1 MAAYAHLGNNIYV
14 GITTDTKPTAANTAN
29 GALAF
34 EFATNYATFT
44 LYVNNQT
51 TWLPATEFAETIK
64 NKTIDSTNTVSSAT
78 SLPTVTV
85 AKGGTGATTA
95 TLGFDALSP
104 MSAVGDLIVGS
115 TAGTR
120 IRLARGTANQ
130 ALKVNSGGTD
140 LDYGTLP
147 VAGGGTGAVTLTGI
161 LKGNGTS
168 AVTAGATVAV
178 NEGGTGATTLT
189 GILKGNGTSA
199 VTAAALLAVADGGTG
214 AGTLTGVVSGN
225 GTSAFTASNTLAGLT
240 LTTPIINGIKGGDVA
255 ITNADSPYTA
265 LATTRVIRADATSGA
280 ITINLPTAVGIAG
293 FEYHIFRTDIASSTN
308 IITIDANSTE
318 TIDSNLTYR
327 LYPGEYV
334 KIESDGANWQVL
346 ARPTPTV
353 QGYHF
358 LKGSTA
364 NRRYVFSQGNCT
376 AFNISTTSPAINTL
390 WVTPITISKTT
401 QFDIG
406 SIVVGTVSTSGNSRI
421 GLYRDNGNMYP
432 GALLWDSGAIVTTG
446 TGQKDATISP
456 TITLQPGL
464 YWSAY
469 EQDTATGQ
477 YRILGNSA
485 TVNSVLGTDLGAS
498 NHAFAYTVAHT
509 FGSLPDPFTGGATL
523 VTTQSAV
530 GTPIVAVG
538 WRPV

>member
-1 MAAYAHLGNNIYV
+1 MAAYAHLGNNIYI
-14 GITTDTKPTAANTAN
+14 GLAADTKPTAANTAK
-29 GALAF
+29 GALAI
-34 EFATNYATFT
+34 ELDLATPTKFII
-44 LYVNNQT
+44 YVNDQT
-51 TWLPATEFAETIK
+51 TWLPATEFAVTEK
-64 NKTIDSTNTVSSAT
+64 NRTFDSTNTISSAT

-85 AKGGTGATTA
+85 AKGGTGQTTA

-130 ALKVNSGGTD
+130 PLKVNSGGTD

-168 AVTAGATVAV
+168 A
-178 NEGGTGATTLT
+178 
-189 GILKGNGTSA
+189 I
-199 VTAAALLAVADGGTG
+199 TAAALLAVADGGTG

-240 LTTPIINGIKGGDVA
+240 LTTPIVNGIQGGDVA
-255 ITNADSPYTA
+255 ITNASSPYTA

-293 FEYHIFRTDIASSTN
+293 YEYHIFRTDVASSTN

-346 ARPTPTV
+346 ARPNPSR
-353 QGYHF
+353 QGYYF
-358 LKGSTA
+358 LKGATA
-364 NRRYVFSQGNCT
+364 NRRYDAGVNDSCVAYVN
-376 AFNISTTSPAINTL
+376 STTSPATNTL
-390 WVTPITISKTT
+390 WAIPLIVAKTT
-401 QFDIG
+401 QFDTI
-406 SIVVGTVSTSGNSRI
+406 SFTQTSVSTAGHSRI
-421 GLYRDNGNMYP
+421 GVYLDNGNCYP
-432 GALLWDSGAIVTTG
+432 GALLYESASIDTTG
-446 TGQKDATISP
+446 NGQKDS
-456 TITLQPGL
+456 TITASLQVFQPGL
-464 YWSAY
+464 YWLSY
-469 EQDTATGQ
+469 VQDTATGQ
-477 YRILGNSA
+477 IRIPQGANHQLGMFGDTQTA
-485 TVNSVLGTDLGAS
+485 SV
-498 NHAFAYTVAHT
+498 HAWFYTVAHT
-509 FGSLPDPFTGGATL
+509 FGALPNPFTAGATL
-523 VTTQSAV
+523 GNTISAV
-530 GTPIVAVG
+530 GTPIPLVG
-538 WRPV
+538 LRSV